1 MYLRISA
8 QYTSRFQHPPGH
20 AILAPFLPAL
30 WDIPALQ
37 SNPTSRIAEYALRDM
52 RARTPRAI
60 WLLIAILALTQP
72 LVHGLCLYFPP
83 EGTVATGLHIP
94 DSALFLHAMDMF
106 PTGFHSAY
114 ATCQAAAGD
123 ASIAYYSVP
132 HLWLYG
138 VLGLIARL
146 MPLDPFL
153 TYGIANGLGAA
164 FYLWVVFRL
173 LIVIVPRFAVAA
185 FVLFTLS
192 GGPGG
197 LLYTITGLCGL
208 HGVSAFEAYFH
219 RFAVY
224 DLMEGPHFNPVL
236 YFPRLYYTLSL
247 ACCLGGLGSIV
258 GRVQRGET
266 SWPWG
271 WMIAIAVG
279 SFLDARY
286 TVFTFALLVLF
297 LACERNC
304 DGNFRWWALAA
315 YGLPGGAGFLV
326 AAALMRV
333 NPAVVEN
340 HLVVGNM
347 AMWFSPFAIVTWLHW
362 LAGGRVLLHGAQMAP
377 LPARVLLF
385 AGLGYLAAFSAGYVV
400 YQGFYGNLLAGRD
413 GSVAAAISDWA
424 LMGGV
429 AGVGLAYWTGRRAA
443 PPRHS
448 RDARH
453 GASTSGATVVD
464 CGSMTWLLLWLLGFT
479 ALSMSGFGQGW
490 FLQFGPQRLQVFIWL
505 PLCIVAAMGL
515 ATLSTRVQQTAWG
528 MLLVCGVSS
537 VAVAVLAFQS
547 PLGRVDAQGP
557 FSSLHTEIMRL
568 DDGRLIEAI
577 GKGCVLASS
586 PASDVVVR
594 LKGNPVVFGIGTF
607 NLTDQ
612 PYSELREEV
621 EVFFDAETPD
631 GVRRDIAARWCVAWV
646 YCPATWP
653 VEPAVREQ
661 LRASTWLEVA
671 AEAGDGMLLRVRR
684 DGGTGSDP

>member
-1 MYLRISA
+1 M
-8 QYTSRFQHPPGH
+8 P
-20 AILAPFLPAL
+20 
-30 WDIPALQ
+30 
-37 SNPTSRIAEYALRDM
+37 DM

-72 LVHGLCLYFPP
+72 LVHLLCLYFPP

-94 DSALFLHAMDMF
+94 DSALFLHAMNMF
-106 PTGFHSAY
+106 PSGFHSAY

-138 VLGLIARL
+138 VLGLIARVL
-146 MPLDPFL
+146 PLDPFL

-164 FYLWVVFRL
+164 FYLWVVFRFL
-173 LIVIVPRFAVAA
+173 LVIVPRFAVTA

-197 LLYTITGLCGL
+197 LLYVVAGVTGLQGNP
-208 HGVSAFEAYFH
+208 AFEEYFH
-219 RFAVY
+219 RIAVY

-236 YFPRLYYTLSL
+236 YFPRFYYTLSL

-271 WMIAIAVG
+271 WMVAIAVG

-297 LACERNC
+297 IACERNC
-304 DGNFRWWALAA
+304 DAKSRWRALTA
-315 YGLPGGAGFLV
+315 YGLPGGAGFLL

-347 AMWFSPFAIVTWLHW
+347 AMWFSPFVVVTWLHW
-362 LAGGRVLLHGAQMAP
+362 LACGRVLWRGARTAP

-385 AGLGYLAAFSAGYVV
+385 AGLGYLAAFSVGYVV

-413 GSVAAAISDWA
+413 GTVAAAISDWA

-429 AGVGLAYWTGRRAA
+429 AGAIGSLWANQRLTARS
-443 PPRHS
+443 HS
-448 RDARH
+448 RDGCATFI
-453 GASTSGATVVD
+453 GALSDGID
-464 CGSMTWLLLWLLGFT
+464 PWLLLWLLGFT
-479 ALSMSGFGQGW
+479 ALSLSGFGQGW

-515 ATLSTRVQQTAWG
+515 ATLSTRVQRVAWSV
-528 MLLVCGVSS
+528 LLACGVSS

-547 PLGRVDAQGP
+547 PLGRVEGRGP
-557 FSSLHTEIMRL
+557 FTDLHAEVMRAA
-568 DDGRLIEAI
+568 DGALIEAI
-577 GKGCVLASS
+577 GEGCVLAPS

-621 EVFFDAETPD
+621 EVFFDGETPD
-631 GVRRDIAARWCVAWV
+631 GVRQDIAARWCVAWV

-653 VEPAVREQ
+653 VDPVVREQ
-661 LRASTWLEVA
+661 LRASTWLEVV
-671 AEAGDGMLLRVRR
+671 AEDGDGMVLRVRR
-684 DGGTGSDP
+684 DGGTGSDL

>member
-1 MYLRISA
+1 MPDL
-8 QYTSRFQHPPGH
+8 
-20 AILAPFLPAL
+20 
-30 WDIPALQ
+30 
-37 SNPTSRIAEYALRDM
+37 
-52 RARTPRAI
+52 RARTPRSI
-60 WLLIAILALTQP
+60 WLLIAILAMTQP
-72 LVHGLCLYFPP
+72 LVHGLCLYFSPD
-83 EGTVATGLHIP
+83 GTVPTGLHIP
-94 DSALFLHAMDMF
+94 DSALFLHAMNMF

-114 ATCQAAAGD
+114 ATCQAAGD

-138 VLGLIARL
+138 LLGLIARVL
-146 MPLDPFL
+146 PLDPFL

-164 FYLWVVFRL
+164 FYLWLVFRL
-173 LIVIVPRFAVAA
+173 LLIIVPRFAVNA

-197 LLYTITGLCGL
+197 LLYVIAVLCGL
-208 HGVSAFEAYFH
+208 HGYPAFEAYFH

-247 ACCLGGLGSIV
+247 GCCLGGLGSIV
-258 GRVQRGET
+258 GRVQRGEA

-271 WMIAIAVG
+271 WMAAIAVG

-297 LACERNC
+297 LACEREC
-304 DGNFRWWALAA
+304 DWEARLRALAA
-315 YGLPGGAGFLV
+315 YGLPGGAGFLG
-326 AAALMRV
+326 AAALMRL

-347 AMWFSPFAIVTWLHW
+347 AMWFSPFVVVTWLHW
-362 LAGGRVLLHGAQMAP
+362 LAGGRVLWRAALEAP
-377 LPARVLLF
+377 LTARVLLV
-385 AGLGYLAAFSAGYVV
+385 AGLGYLAAYAVCYVL

-424 LMGGV
+424 LVGGV
-429 AGVGLAYWTGRRAA
+429 AGVIGSLWANQRLTARN
-443 PPRHS
+443 HS
-448 RDARH
+448 RDARQ
-453 GASTSGATVVD
+453 GASTSCATFLGGLSD
-464 CGSMTWLLLWLLGFT
+464 GTGPWLLLWLLGFT
-479 ALSMSGFGQGW
+479 ALSLCGFGQGW

-505 PLCIVAAMGL
+505 PLCIVTAMGL
-515 ATLSTRVQQTAWG
+515 ATFSQRIQRVAWSV
-528 MLLVCGVSS
+528 LLACGISS

-557 FSSLHTEIMRL
+557 FADLHAEVMRL
-568 DDGRLIEAI
+568 DDGRLIEAL
-577 GKGCVLASS
+577 GEGTVLAPS
-586 PASDVVVR
+586 PGSDVVVR

-612 PYSELREEV
+612 PYAELKEEV
-621 EVFFDAETPD
+621 DVFFDAGTPD

-653 VEPAVREQ
+653 VEPTVREQ
-661 LRASTWLEVA
+661 LRGADWLEVV
-671 AEAGDGMLLRVRR
+671 AEEGDGMVLRVR
-684 DGGTGSDP
+684 GN

>member
-1 MYLRISA
+1 L
-8 QYTSRFQHPPGH
+8 
-20 AILAPFLPAL
+20 
-30 WDIPALQ
+30 
-37 SNPTSRIAEYALRDM
+37 

-72 LVHGLCLYFPP
+72 LVHVLCLDFPP
-83 EGTVATGLHIP
+83 SGTVVTGLHIP

-106 PTGFHSAY
+106 PSGFHSAY
-114 ATCQAAAGD
+114 ATCQAAGD

-138 VLGLIARL
+138 LLGLIARVL
-146 MPLDPFL
+146 PLDSFL

-164 FYLWVVFRL
+164 FYLWVVFRFL
-173 LIVIVPRFAVAA
+173 LVIVPRFAVTA

-197 LLYTITGLCGL
+197 LLYVITGLCGL
-208 HGVSAFEAYFH
+208 QGHPAFEEYFH

-247 ACCLGGLGSIV
+247 ACCLGGMAAIIERL
-258 GRVQRGET
+258 QRGGR

-271 WMIAIAVG
+271 WMAAIAVG

-297 LACERNC
+297 LACEREC
-304 DGNFRWWALAA
+304 DWKARSRALAA

-326 AAALMRV
+326 AAALMGL

-347 AMWFSPFAIVTWLHW
+347 AMWFSPFVVVTWLHW
-362 LAGGRVLLHGAQMAP
+362 VAGGRVLWRTALEAP
-377 LPARVLLF
+377 LTARVLLF
-385 AGLGYLAAFSAGYVV
+385 AGLGYLAAYAMGYVL

-413 GSVAAAISDWA
+413 GTVAAAISDWA
-424 LMGGV
+424 LMGGG
-429 AGVGLAYWTGRRAA
+429 AGAIGSLWANQRLMARN
-443 PPRHS
+443 HS
-448 RDARH
+448 RDARQ
-453 GASTSGATVVD
+453 GASTSCATFF
-464 CGSMTWLLLWLLGFT
+464 GGLSGGTGPWLLLWLLGFT
-479 ALSMSGFGQGW
+479 ALSLSGFGQGW

-515 ATLSTRVQQTAWG
+515 ATLSPRNQRVAWSV
-528 MLLVCGVSS
+528 LLVCGVSS

-557 FSSLHTEIMRL
+557 FADLHAEIMRL
-568 DDGRLIEAI
+568 DDGRLIEAL
-577 GKGCVLASS
+577 GEGTVLASS
-586 PASDVVVR
+586 PGSDVVVR
-594 LKGNPVVFGIGTF
+594 LKGNPVVYGIGTF

-612 PYSELREEV
+612 PYAELKEEV
-621 EVFFDAETPD
+621 DVFFDAGTPD

-646 YCPATWP
+646 YCPATWA
-653 VEPAVREQ
+653 VDPAVREQ
-661 LRASTWLEVA
+661 LRGADWLEVV
-671 AEAGDGMLLRVRR
+671 AEEGDGMVLRVR
-684 DGGTGSDP
+684 GN

>member
-1 MYLRISA
+1 M
-8 QYTSRFQHPPGH
+8 
-20 AILAPFLPAL
+20 
-30 WDIPALQ
+30 
-37 SNPTSRIAEYALRDM
+37 
-52 RARTPRAI
+52 RTPRAI
-60 WLLIAILALTQP
+60 WLLIAALALTQP

-83 EGTVATGLHIP
+83 DGTTPTGLHIP

-114 ATCQAAAGD
+114 ATCQAGAGD

-153 TYGIANGLGAA
+153 TYGIANGVGAA

-197 LLYTITGLCGL
+197 LLYVITGLCGL
-208 HGVSAFEAYFH
+208 HGHPAFEEYFH

-271 WMIAIAVG
+271 WMVAIAVG

-286 TVFTFALLVLF
+286 TVFTFVLLVLF
-297 LACERNC
+297 LACEREC
-304 DGNFRWWALAA
+304 DWKAKSRALAA
-315 YGLPGGAGFLV
+315 YGLPGGSGFLV
-326 AAALMRV
+326 ATALMGL

-347 AMWFSPFAIVTWLHW
+347 AMWFSPFVVVTWLHW
-362 LAGGRVLLHGAQMAP
+362 LVGGRVLWRSALEAP
-377 LPARVLLF
+377 LRARVLLV
-385 AGLGYLAAFSAGYVV
+385 AGLGYLAAYAMGYVL

-413 GSVAAAISDWA
+413 GSVASAISDWA

-429 AGVGLAYWTGRRAA
+429 AGGVAVIGKTPGGMRPKTDTTL
-443 PPRHS
+443 
-448 RDARH
+448 
-453 GASTSGATVVD
+453 
-464 CGSMTWLLLWLLGFT
+464 TWFLLWLLGFT
-479 ALSMSGFGQGW
+479 SLSLSGFGQGW

-515 ATLSTRVQQTAWG
+515 ATLSQRIQRVAWSA
-528 MLLVCGVSS
+528 LLVCGVSS
-537 VAVAVLAFQS
+537 VSVAVLAFQS
-547 PLGRVDAQGP
+547 PLGRAEGRGP
-557 FSSLHTEIMRL
+557 FADLHAQVMRAE
-568 DDGRLIEAI
+568 DGALIDAI
-577 GKGCVLASS
+577 GEGTVLAPS
-586 PASDVVVR
+586 PGSDVVVQ

-621 EVFFDAETPD
+621 EVFFHAETSD

-671 AEAGDGMLLRVRR
+671 AAAGDGMLLQVRR